1 MNLPD
6 IGSLSLNGTASK
18 MQGAPAPTLPPD
30 IAEADTSDRGMA
42 KLKSYAEA
50 LPYSIEPN
58 SKMQDM
64 LNLIITRIVQC
75 VEAKD
80 YDPGFLQWE
89 SMLTYWTM
97 LKYPMPKQK
106 RIALARIYY
115 HMCTTPGMP
124 THIVATCADG
134 FRALTR
140 SKKKIS
146 IEDLRLPWKPVFK
159 ILSKDLYLTR
169 RQFEITQT
177 SWYMGYVADNARRFF
192 HPAAIDEMLATFLPN
207 FNGTNLDSVL
217 ATQYYMVTFLPLT
230 HPQSY
235 LPLLFRLWESVN
247 SYMYDDRMLQLL
259 SRLAEMHV
267 DPTVSDPARINEI
280 PDDAKSEDEGRPD
293 WPKTDCYPGGQ
304 WSGVYSDV
312 GIFSDHEWNLIM
324 CKCLASMEIPL
335 ADGGGSLTTGPSA
348 DKEAGFEIG
357 RVPKPAWRIAS
368 LAHIIVYSM
377 APDSMPSPPS
387 NMPTP
392 MATTPFGGSG
402 TATPHINDAFNLGDY
417 LSAPLGRAGRAKY
430 RTYLGGSKALDSLA
444 KLIASTESF
453 FHPTNSGSWTADLSA
468 FIKYIVYDFNKRWH
482 EEQDPACK
490 TPRNRRLTR
499 DMKRELVKSLRTVA
513 LLAMFSQESTTVSN
527 IQSCL
532 KSMSVMEPDLI
543 LFPILERAIPSLE
556 SLVETQ
562 RTMAVIKALG
572 AVAPAVVC
580 RDVYYP
586 GAKHLINIL
595 ELLLPG
601 IDLNDPSK
609 TLCTTA
615 FLVEISQYI
624 MIDDLTAYD
633 GDAVDGMAIDMETPS
648 TKKQLRSRLSEAMP
662 MLDFRTHHENIEP
675 GQERRLTRAEEDALL
690 RDATGAFADWVTSFL
705 RRVIQ
710 LFENLPDERG
720 DGTAAGGTTEIQI
733 IDAVAG
739 ACSQICVHLSEP
751 LYDLVLN
758 LVYDYA
764 TTNVRANAVRAIHQL
779 VECIANANPEKTLA
793 RFLPFCSR
801 NIRAELEGGASSIR
815 TTSTAS
821 TSLPSDATLHW
832 NLAIL
837 RGAMYN
843 DGRAVVKYKEEL
855 LSLLSLLHDKTLAK
869 RGFSWS
875 GKLLSSILLT
885 LTHTYPLENRF
896 VNPDEWESEGGP
908 SVQEHRHEDEAGF
921 ADFRANHIRYWGKLY
936 KPEEVKISWHV
947 PSAEEIDFAL
957 EIFKDLVEPTL
968 DQLYRLLDKDVSRDA
983 IWRNDFCRHLT
994 FVRDAFSGIP
1004 TLVKEYIS
1012 SEEIRHAMETSD
1024 ILNEIPE
1031 MIATVEALECGFPLS
1046 DPQDERYQYI
1056 STLRRRYGEFLHF
1069 ASISLLKQ
1077 GEENTLDAV
1086 HMLIRSIR
1094 TYMLEY
1100 GDNRDSYYI
1109 QSDQYNTERS
1119 VTRQYAGQK
1128 IWPRAVFVR
1137 RARLYHS
1144 ARLRWNSIERRRG
1157 LLEDSLIDD
1166 VLQWAMWHYAIV
1178 RESAQSL
1185 LESLSTVYD
1194 GLRRRCLPTLYKALD
1209 PGTEDDRMKGALWTL
1224 TSSIFVKYAVSEPT
1238 LANQFI
1244 SKVFACQHNEKPSVQ
1259 NRVAALLD
1267 GCLNSFVEPCF
1278 LIYRI
1283 ENKALDRALR
1293 QLEGILPSHGQNDS
1307 LVSRCKDKRV
1317 ERIRMAN
1324 KAIEATTDA
1333 ILKIAASTKTHWKYA
1348 IVAIRCLRTLIR
1360 RDLPLSP
1367 AIAGYFMQ
1375 KTHDAHPSIRYY
1387 AQRALMK
1394 VSRYIKLRTYHH
1406 DVVDL
1411 VLEQNHHPLRRIV
1424 KINSPSHAFTQDFLK
1439 NFRKPVDRELAMR
1452 EPLLC
1457 DKAATGWLA
1466 WGETMDFFLLPP
1478 TDGATQQWEPDSAAA
1493 IAAIRDIAKDMT
1505 YWKKLTGHFSS
1516 ENHNETISQD
1526 HVSCVKSIFQLLG
1539 DEPLDAMRPVLED
1552 LIKDSD
1558 KNKQRGAAELLAG
1571 LFGGS
1576 KHWPGKIQQRVW
1588 DWFQPRISMIFGQSV
1603 KTDTMLIWT
1612 SFLEY
1617 VFYNKDPRRVQPL
1630 VDYLVDE
1637 FRLIDYNGE
1646 SSFDAVKTFCF
1657 FRAFYEELNW
1667 KFWPWTED
1675 ILRQCWP
1682 QISSEHDD
1690 VRAYIAEYLSFC
1702 DRVQWQPRGSMPTAE
1717 VVVRESRTAPLEQDV
1732 IGSRGYFHREHVS
1745 ELVKK
1750 FKIWREQRLPGVRAF
1765 QSTYDRVGVTVCKW
1779 LWHLIHDTH
1788 AMPVFD
1794 YILPLMPELFRF
1806 TELHDNDELSSRA
1819 SILLVRMCGV
1829 TPPLSLVNAVLD
1841 AIFDAI
1847 QNSPSWRVRLKAIP
1861 LVQVFYFRQMPVISE
1876 IKLVE
1881 ILEVVCKCLDDDVI
1895 EVREMAATTLSGI
1908 LRLSPRRSI
1917 LTLKDRFVRS
1927 LKAAYLPDRKAPTYN
1942 RALRQRHAAI
1952 LGICALVDSYPYTV
1966 ERWMPELITS
1976 VLAEHNYDPIPIS
1989 TTVSKCASNFKKT
2002 HQDTWHEDS
2011 KRFDE
2016 EQLASLSTLLTG
2028 SSYYA

>member
-6 IGSLSLNGTASK
+6 IGSLSMDGAAAK
-18 MQGAPAPTLPPD
+18 GAPPPSIPED
-30 IAEADTSDRGMA
+30 IARADAADRGMA
-42 KLKSYAEA
+42 KLKTYAES
-50 LPYSIEPN
+50 LPYSVEPN
-58 SKMQDM
+58 AKMQDM
-64 LNLIITRIVQC
+64 LDFIVARIVQC

-80 YDPGFLQWE
+80 YDPGFLQWD
-89 SMLTYWTM
+89 SMLTYWSM
-97 LKYPMPKQK
+97 LKYPMSKEK
-106 RIALARIYY
+106 RVALARLYY
-115 HMCTTPGMP
+115 HMSATPGMP
-124 THIVATCADG
+124 THVVATCVDG

-140 SKKKIS
+140 SRKKVS
-146 IEDLRLPWKPVFK
+146 IEDLRLPWKPVYK

-177 SWYMGYVADNARRFF
+177 SWYMGYIADNARRFF
-192 HPAAIDEMLATFLPN
+192 HPAAVDEMLATFLPY
-207 FNGTNLDSVL
+207 FNGTNLDTVL
-217 ATQYYMVTFLPLT
+217 STQYYMLTFLPLS

-247 SYMYDDRMLQLL
+247 SYIYDDRMLQFL
-259 SRLAEMHV
+259 SRLAGMHV
-267 DPTVSDPARINEI
+267 DPTVSDPAKIEQV
-280 PDDAKSEDEGRPD
+280 PDDARSEDEGRPN
-293 WPKTDCYPGGQ
+293 WPKSDCYP
-304 WSGVYSDV
+304 SGHWNGLFSDV
-312 GIFSDHEWNLIM
+312 GIFSDHEWHLIM

-377 APDSMPSPPS
+377 APDSVPSPPS

-392 MATTPFGGSG
+392 MATPFGSG
-402 TATPHINDAFNLGDY
+402 NSTPHIDSAFNLGDY
-417 LSAPLGRAGRAKY
+417 LSAPMGRAGRGKFK
-430 RTYLGGSKALDSLA
+430 TYLGGSKALDSLA

-482 EEQDPACK
+482 EEQDLECK

-499 DMKRELVKSLRTVA
+499 DMKRELVKCLRTVA
-513 LLAMFSQESTTVSN
+513 LLAMFSQDSTTVSN

-562 RTMAVIKALG
+562 RTLAVIKALG
-572 AVAPAVVC
+572 AVAPALVC

-595 ELLLPG
+595 ELLIPG

-624 MIDDLTAYD
+624 MIGDLTDINTHDATAD
-633 GDAVDGMAIDMETPS
+633 GLGLNGHEPGTSP
-648 TKKQLRSRLSEAMP
+648 TQFLRRKLTESLP
-662 MLDFRTHHENIEP
+662 MLDFNKSNHEGIEP
-675 GQERRLTRAEEDALL
+675 GMDRRLTKAEEDALL
-690 RDATGAFADWVTSFL
+690 RDATGAFADWVASFM

-720 DGTAAGGTTEIQI
+720 DGTGAGGTTEVQM
-733 IDAVAG
+733 IDAVSG

-751 LYDLVLN
+751 LYELVLN
-758 LVYDYA
+758 IVYDYA
-764 TTNVRANAVRAIHQL
+764 TTNVRPNAVRAIHQL
-779 VECIANANPEKTLA
+779 VECVANANPEKTLA
-793 RFLPFCSR
+793 RFLPFCLR
-801 NIRAELEGGASSIR
+801 NIRLELENGASSVR
-815 TTSTAS
+815 STSTIS
-821 TSLPSDATLHW
+821 SSLPSDATLHW

-843 DGRAVVKYKEEL
+843 DGRAVANYRDEL
-855 LSLLSLLHDKTLAK
+855 LSLFKLLHEKTLSK

-875 GKLLSSILLT
+875 GKLLSSTLLT

-896 VNPDEWESEGGP
+896 VNPDEWDSE
-908 SVQEHRHEDEAGF
+908 
-921 ADFRANHIRYWGKLY
+921 DFRTNHIRYWGKLY
-936 KPEEVKISWHV
+936 KPEEVKVSWHV
-947 PSAEEIDFAL
+947 ACDEEIDFAL
-957 EIFKDLVEPTL
+957 QIFKELVEPTL
-968 DQLYRLLDKDVSRDA
+968 NQLNQLLDDGVLRDA

-994 FVRDAFSGIP
+994 FVRNAFSGIP
-1004 TLVKEYIS
+1004 TLAKEFIS
-1012 SEEIRHAMETSD
+1012 AEESRHATETSD
-1024 ILNEIPE
+1024 ILHEIPE
-1031 MIATVEALECGFPLS
+1031 MIATIEPLDCGFPLS
-1046 DPQDERYQYI
+1046 DPRDPRYHYIASLRQQY
-1056 STLRRRYGEFLHF
+1056 GQFLHK
-1069 ASISLLKQ
+1069 ASASLLKH

-1109 QSDQYNTERS
+1109 QNDQFNTERS

-1128 IWPRAVFVR
+1128 MWPRAVFVR

-1157 LLEDSLIDD
+1157 PLEDALIDD

-1185 LESLSTVYD
+1185 LDSISTVYD
-1194 GLRRRCLPTLYKALD
+1194 GLRRRCLPTLYKALE

-1224 TSSIFVKYAVSEPT
+1224 NSSTFVKYAVSEPT
-1238 LANQFI
+1238 LATEFI
-1244 SKVFACQHNEKPSVQ
+1244 SRVFACQHNEKPSIQ
-1259 NRVAALLD
+1259 NRVAALAD
-1267 GCLNSFVEPCF
+1267 SCLNSFVEPCF
-1278 LIYRI
+1278 IIYDINSKAVNRASQAVDTTLPQYLKDDGILARCREKRVQRIQILNQSI
-1283 ENKALDRALR
+1283 EN
-1293 QLEGILPSHGQNDS
+1293 
-1307 LVSRCKDKRV
+1307 
-1317 ERIRMAN
+1317 
-1324 KAIEATTDA
+1324 TTTA
-1333 ILKIAASTKTHWKYA
+1333 ILKIARSTKTHWKYA

-1360 RDLPLSP
+1360 RDVPLSP
-1367 AIAGYFMQ
+1367 SLASYFME
-1375 KTHDAHPSIRYY
+1375 KTHDTHPSMRYY
-1387 AQRALMK
+1387 AQRAMMK
-1394 VSRYIKLRTYHH
+1394 LSRYIKLRTYYR
-1406 DVVDL
+1406 DSTDL
-1411 VLEQNHHPLRRIV
+1411 VLEQNHHPLRRKV
-1424 KINSPSHAFTQDFLK
+1424 EVTSPSQEFTREFLQAFKEPLDAG
-1439 NFRKPVDRELAMR
+1439 RAVR

-1457 DKAATGWLA
+1457 DKPATGWLA
-1466 WGETMDFFLLPP
+1466 WADTYECFLLPA
-1478 TDGATQQWEPDSAAA
+1478 TDGIAQSWDPTNKDAISA
-1493 IAAIRDIAKDMT
+1493 ILGMAKDVFF
-1505 YWKKLTGHFSS
+1505 WKKLSNHFSS
-1516 ENHNETISQD
+1516 ENHAETISQD

-1539 DEPLDAMRPVLED
+1539 DAPLAAMKPVLEG
-1552 LIKDSD
+1552 LLKDAD

-1576 KHWPGKIQQRVW
+1576 KHWPGFIQQRLW
-1588 DWFQPRISMIFGQSV
+1588 EWFQPNINKIFGQSI
-1603 KTDTMLIWT
+1603 KTDTLLIWT

-1630 VDYLVDE
+1630 VDYLLNE

-1657 FRAFYEELNW
+1657 FRAFYEELLW
-1667 KFWPWTED
+1667 KFSPWTED
-1675 ILRQCWP
+1675 ALRQCW
-1682 QISSEHDD
+1682 QEISSEHDD
-1690 VRAYIAEYLSFC
+1690 VRAYIAQYMSFC
-1702 DRVQWQPRGSMPTAE
+1702 DRVKWSPRVTVPTSE
-1717 VVVRESRTAPLEQDV
+1717 VVVRECRTAPLEQD
-1732 IGSRGYFHREHVS
+1732 ILGSRGYFHREQVT
-1745 ELVKK
+1745 ELVAR
-1750 FKIWREQRLPGVRAF
+1750 FKVWREERVPGVRAF

-1779 LWHLIHDTH
+1779 LWHLLHSTH

-1794 YILPLMPELFRF
+1794 YMLPLMPELFRF
-1806 TELHDNDELSSRA
+1806 SEVNDNDELSSRA

-1829 TPPLSLVNAVLD
+1829 TPPLSLVNSVLD
-1841 AIFDAI
+1841 SIFDAI
-1847 QNSPSWRVRLKAIP
+1847 HNSPSWRVRLKALP
-1861 LVQVFYFRQMPVISE
+1861 LVQVFYFRQMPVISD
-1876 IKLVE
+1876 IKVVE
-1881 ILEVVCKCLDDDVI
+1881 ILEVICKCLDDDII

-1927 LKAAYLPDRKAPTYN
+1927 LKAAQLPDRKAPTYN

-1952 LGICALVDSYPYTV
+1952 LGICALIDSYPYTV
-1966 ERWMPELITS
+1966 ERWMPELITN
-1976 VLAEHNYDPIPIS
+1976 VLAEHTYDPIPIS

-2011 KRFDE
+2011 KRFNE